1 MCLVLCKRGFFE
13 RDLLVG
19 ETHTGNLAGNLSNY
33 MDFEFIGGDTVIHV
47 NTEGGFTSGYTAQHE
62 NQTIIMQAVN

>member
-1 MCLVLCKRGFFE
+1 
-13 RDLLVG
+13 
-19 ETHTGNLAGNLSNY
+19 
-33 MDFEFIGGDTVIHV
+33 MDFEFIGGNTVIHV